1 MLKLLPHV
9 AKASWPAVLLL
20 LLPFLALA
28 QNSKIDPALWQR
40 MTEDPA
46 AYHGVIIDFADQVDT
61 RTLLATFEAERTPLA
76 ERSYQVITQ
85 LQAKAEATQP
95 AVLARLGQLAG
106 ADASSIYPVW
116 IVNSIFVRANAAA
129 ITRMADWPEVGG
141 LLWNAPVEII
151 QPVSREV
158 VAAGPNGK
166 EVGLSAIK
174 APFMWN
180 LGYTG
185 YGRKALVID
194 TGDDGDHPALI
205 SNFWGNQ
212 VPVAQAWNGSKYPE
226 DCSEHG
232 THVTGTVCGLDR
244 KTNDTIGVAFNAHW
258 MGGPMQFPVGS
269 DLGCSASFNQTVF
282 ANTATMQW
290 AINPDG
296 NAGTTADQPD
306 VINCSWRSPNF
317 GCGISQAISIL
328 NAVEAAG
335 IAVVWAQ
342 GNEGPAAST
351 VNSGAAMN
359 MDLVNTFSVG
369 AIDGASASFPIA
381 DFSSRGPTP
390 CGGTGA
396 LLIKPE
402 VCAPGVAV
410 RSSTPGGSYQAF
422 NGTSMAAPHVAG
434 AVVLLREAFP
444 SLSGIQIKLALYNTA
459 IDLGATG
466 EDNNYGKGMISLQA
480 AYNYLI
486 SQGNTPVVPP
496 ATDRD
501 ALVIDVK
508 VEGRCIGPVA
518 ATVTFENA
526 GTQPITSLQIRYG
539 LDGGAQQVYN
549 WSGNLVSNSFTTV
562 TLPDLTGVTPGD
574 RIFVVELLNP
584 NGQSDPRPLNNRF
597 RRPFTMAN
605 ENYPSAAVSLQQTQ
619 PLCTG
624 SRALLEYTGTLQP
637 QDKVQW
643 YTSQAAVSPTL
654 EAPQYLTPPLAI
666 NPSYYVSTSAVHKV
680 GKLDLT
686 GTSTS
691 NSVDG
696 ALVFNASKPFILKS
710 AKIFADQTGVRVA
723 KLLDKDG
730 NTILTKNLIITQTG
744 EQRVALNMNIPVGDA
759 MRLSVGTNS
768 LKFVLSPTG
777 YPYSVPGVVNIYAG
791 SPPGSSGTTT
801 LYYYYFF
808 DWDIEVPS
816 VCGRVQVPIQV
827 STQTAPS
834 VSFTTSADTTY
845 LSGGGQIV
853 CTDQTAGAVSHS
865 WTFGNGQTS
874 TVASPTVTYTQTGT
888 YLVRLISSVANGC
901 SNIAEK
907 NIVVLQTSSA
917 SDLPGNQANSVALYP
932 NPAGEEIIL
941 AFSGN
946 ESGAWELRILDML
959 GQPTRTL
966 HSTGFTTDN
975 ALRVDVATLPTGMY
989 AVLLSLEG
997 KPYWSGKFFKN

>member
-1 MLKLLPHV
+1 MFKLLPQPT
-9 AKASWPAVLLL
+9 KAFCPAILFL
-20 LLPFLALA
+20 LLPFLAVS
-28 QNSKIDPALWQR
+28 QSGKIDPALWQR
-40 MTEDPA
+40 MTDDPTA
-46 AYHGVIIDFADQVDT
+46 FQGVIIDLADQVDT
-61 RTLLATFEAERTPLA
+61 RIMLATFEAERTPLA
-76 ERSYQVITQ
+76 ERSYQVITR
-85 LQAKAEATQP
+85 LQAKADATQP
-95 AVLARLGQLAG
+95 AVLERLQQLAG
-106 ADASSIYPVW
+106 ADASSIYPIW
-116 IVNSIFVRANAAA
+116 ISNSIFVRANAAA
-129 ITRMADWPEVGG
+129 IARMADWPEVGT

-166 EVGLSAIK
+166 EPGLGAIK

-194 TGDDGDHPALI
+194 TGDDGEHPALI

-269 DLGCSASFNQTVF
+269 DLGCARSFSQTVF
-282 ANTATMQW
+282 SNIATMQW

-317 GCGISQAISIL
+317 GCGLTQAINVL

-369 AIDGASASFPIA
+369 AIDGANAAFPIA

-402 VCAPGVAV
+402 VCAPGVSV
-410 RSSTPGGSYQAF
+410 RSSTPNGTYQSF

-444 SLSGIQIKLALYNTA
+444 YLSGIQIKLALYNSA
-459 IDLGATG
+459 IDLGAVG
-466 EDNNYGKGMISLQA
+466 EDNNYGKGIISLEA

-486 SQGNTPVVPP
+486 LQGNTPVTPP
-496 ATDRD
+496 ASDRD
-501 ALVIDVK
+501 VVTIDVN
-508 VEGRCIGPVA
+508 VAGRCIGPVS

-526 GTQPITSLQIRYG
+526 GTQPVTSLQIQYG
-539 LDGGAQQVYN
+539 IEGGATQVFN
-549 WSGNLVSNSFTTV
+549 WSGNLAPNAFTTV
-562 TLPDLTGVTPGD
+562 TLPELSGVTPGD
-574 RIFVVELLNP
+574 RIYVVELLSP
-584 NGQSDPRPLNNRF
+584 NGQADPRPLNNRF
-597 RRPFTMAN
+597 RRAFTMAN
-605 ENYPSAAVSLQQTQ
+605 ENYPSAAVTVHQMQ

-624 SRALLEYTGTLQP
+624 SRALLEYTGTLLSQE
-637 QDKVQW
+637 KVQW
-643 YTSQAAVSPTL
+643 YTSSAAVNPTL
-654 EAPQYLTPPLAI
+654 EALQYLTPPLAL
-666 NPSYYVSTSAVHKV
+666 NPSYYVSTAGVYKV
-680 GKLDLT
+680 GKVDLT
-686 GTSTS
+686 GTSNG
-691 NSVDG
+691 NSADG
-696 ALVFNASKPFILKS
+696 ALVFNASKPFVLKS
-710 AKIFADQTGVRVA
+710 AKIFADQTGVRVV
-723 KLLDKDG
+723 KLLDRDG
-730 NTILTKNLIITQTG
+730 NTLATKNLIVTQTG
-744 EQRVALNMNIPVGDA
+744 EQRVTLNMNIPVGDA
-759 MRLSVGTNS
+759 LRLSVGTNA

-791 SPPGSSGTTT
+791 SPPGSTGTTT
-801 LYYYYFF
+801 LYYYYLF
-808 DWDIEVPS
+808 DWEIEVPS
-816 VCGRVQVPIQV
+816 VCGRVLVPIQV
-827 STQTAPS
+827 STQSAPA
-834 VSFTTSADTTY
+834 VSFSTSTDTTY
-845 LSGGGQIV
+845 LSGGGQV
-853 CTDQTAGAVSHS
+853 LCTDLTAGAVSHY

-874 TVASPTVTYTQTGT
+874 TAAAPTATYTQIGT
-888 YLVRLISSVANGC
+888 YLVRLVSAISNGC
-901 SNIAEK
+901 SNVAEK

-917 SDLPGNQANSVALYP
+917 SDLPGNKANSVALYP
-932 NPAGEEIIL
+932 NPAGAEVVL
-941 AFSGN
+941 AFAEN
-946 ESGAWELRILDML
+946 QPGAVDVRVLDLL
-959 GQPTRTL
+959 GRTTRTIL
-966 HSTGFTTDN
+966 N
-975 ALRVDVATLPTGMY
+975 AGITADKAIRIDVANLPTGMY
-989 AVLLSLEG
+989 TVLIFQEG
-997 KPYWSGKFFKN
+997 VPYWSGKFFKN